1 MSSILLPLPLPPPPQ
16 FIEAMS
22 PSDMKSLLFVKV
34 LEKKPGW
41 KDSNFQVM
49 KAKLSIVGVLAA
61 KATVFG
67 RKSALCALP
76 AVVEKL
82 SDVKVGRRGG
92 RSELTAVPYRAD
104 LCTFSG

>member
-1 MSSILLPLPLPPPPQ
+1 M
-16 FIEAMS
+16 A
-22 PSDMKSLLFVKV
+22 PSDMKSLLFVKL

-49 KAKLSIVGVLAA
+49 KAKLSIVALLVA
-61 KATVFG
+61 KATAFG

-82 SDVKVGRRGG
+82 SDVKVLKQEGRGG
-92 RSELTAVPYRAD
+92 GGCNGIT
-104 LCTFSG
+104 